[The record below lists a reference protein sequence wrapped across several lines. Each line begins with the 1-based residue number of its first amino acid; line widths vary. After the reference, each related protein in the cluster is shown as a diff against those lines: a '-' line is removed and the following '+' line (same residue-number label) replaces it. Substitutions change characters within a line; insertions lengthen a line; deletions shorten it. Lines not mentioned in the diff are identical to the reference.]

1 MAETGQG
8 TSQTSSPRG
17 ATQVIT
23 YDAVAPLLQWR
34 EVTEALHRGHT
45 QARPELGDLLLGPP
59 DALLLNRAAYIA
71 GIGYAVK
78 VETVIPGNA
87 GQGLPT
93 VQGAVILHDP
103 HDGSVRAVIDSQ
115 LVTTYKTAADSVLAA
130 QLLARPES
138 EQLLIVGAGPVA
150 ASLARAYT
158 ALFPRLNRVSV
169 WARRPVQ
176 AHALLDSLTDV
187 SADLSVASDLR
198 SAAQAADII
207 ASATSAREPILFG
220 EWIQPGT
227 HIDLVG
233 AFTPDM
239 READDALMTKAH
251 VYVDLRATT
260 IDVIGE
266 LTQPIAAGAISRD
279 DVRGDLYD
287 LIASAQPARTA
298 ETDVTLFK
306 NGGGAHLDLM
316 VAVHIVESLTKR
328 RGSSS

>member
-1 MAETGQG
+1 MAEAGQG
-8 TSQTSSPRG
+8 TSRTSLPRG
-17 ATQVIT
+17 AVGVIT
-23 YDAVAPLLQWR
+23 YDAVAPLLRWQ
-34 EVTEALHRGHT
+34 EVTEALRRGHT
-45 QARPELGDLLLGPP
+45 QARPELGDLLLGPQ

-87 GQGLPT
+87 GRSLPT

-103 HDGSVRAVIDSQ
+103 DDGSVRAVIDSK
-115 LVTTYKTAADSVLAA
+115 LVTSFKTAADSVLAA
-130 QLLARPES
+130 QLLARPDS
-138 EQLLIVGAGPVA
+138 EHLLIAGAGPVA

-158 ALFPRLNRVSV
+158 AIFPRLERISV
-169 WARRPVQ
+169 WARRPEQ
-176 AHALLDSLTDV
+176 ANTLVDSLTDV
-187 SADLSVASDLR
+187 GADLSVATDLR
-198 SAAQAADII
+198 SAAQTADIV

-227 HIDLVG
+227 HVDLVG

-239 READDALMTKAH
+239 REGDDALMATAH
-251 VYVDLRATT
+251 VYVDLRETT

-287 LIASAQPARTA
+287 LVASAQPARTT
-298 ETDVTLFK
+298 ETDITLFK

-316 VAVHIVESLTKR
+316 VAAHIVEFLARS